1 MLEQQEKRKNSKK
14 KENEQAAVRQA
25 VFGRA
30 HMHHTRR
37 W

>member
-1 MLEQQEKRKNSKK
+1 MLEQQEKKKK